1 MHSTIFIP
9 QFIMSSS
16 SSSSASTT
24 ANSNKLQP
32 LIILAS
38 ISCLSVGLLAL
49 SYVVK
54 KKQMIS
60 WFSQQDEKQLT
71 TTAAAATSEKKSCC
85 CHGDKK
91 DEEIAYDREGEERVR
106 RFYLSATY
114 EKNAYVGFGSSQSSG
129 SRLEEALTTALEAG
143 YKHFD
148 FAPKYCNEDTIGNVL
163 KKYFGDDPIEA
174 KKKRESIVL
183 ASKLWM
189 SDLRYGK
196 Y

>member
-1 MHSTIFIP
+1 MLATTFIP

-16 SSSSASTT
+16 ASTIT
-24 ANSNKLQP
+24 GSSTRLQP
-32 LIILAS
+32 IFILAS

-49 SYVVK
+49 SYAMK

-60 WFSQQDEKQLT
+60 WFSQKDNKPLVT
-71 TTAAAATSEKKSCC
+71 VASTAEKKSCC
-85 CHGDKK
+85 CHGNKK
-91 DEEIAYDREGEERVR
+91 DEDIIYDRDAEERVR
-106 RFYLSATY
+106 RFYLSATD
-114 EKNAYVGFGSSQSSG
+114 EKNAFVGFGSSQSSG
-129 SRLEEALTTALEAG
+129 NRLEEALTTALEAG

-163 KKYFGDDPIEA
+163 KRYFGDDPIEA
-174 KKKRESIVL
+174 RKKRESIVL

-196 Y
+196 FSL